1 MSERRLTGAELEAS
15 RWIARL
21 EASDVTLED
30 HKRFRQWLAASEEN
44 RIAHEALSHTWDK
57 LDQLKLLGLKAP
69 DPPETRA
76 FVLSRRGLLLG
87 AGGAVIAGGAGV
99 VILSGISQPAYAAVF
114 ETPVGGRETATLPDG
129 SIVELNA
136 DTRVRVEFSRASRTL
151 SLERGD
157 ALFTAR
163 TDSRPFTILTPRGAF
178 TASAGAFLLRMRDAA
193 VEVAVLEG
201 ELRLGEQTRPDA
213 RAPLRAGPNQQ
224 VRLSSNETSVS
235 VESSDRLE
243 RMLAWR
249 NGMLIFDDEPLGDA
263 IAEIER
269 QTGAVFQLEDPSLAE
284 LRIGGAIR
292 CDDLDAFIALLE
304 QNLGI
309 TTRREGREVTLLS

>member
-1 MSERRLTGAELEAS
+1 MSERRLTDAELEAS

-30 HKRFRQWLAASEEN
+30 HQRFRQWLAASEEN
-44 RIAHEALSHTWDK
+44 RIAHEALSRTWDK

-69 DPPETRA
+69 DPLKARG
-76 FVLSRRGLLLG
+76 FGLSRRGLLLG
-87 AGGAVIAGGAGV
+87 AGGVVVAGGAGV
-99 VILSGISQPAYAAVF
+99 LILSGISQPAYAAVF

-136 DTRVRVEFSRASRTL
+136 DTKVRVEFGRASRTL
-151 SLERGD
+151 SLERGE
-157 ALFTAR
+157 ALFTASP
-163 TDSRPFTILTPRGAF
+163 DPRPFRIVTPRGAF
-178 TASAGAFLLRMRDAA
+178 TTGAGAFLIRLRGAA
-193 VEVAVLEG
+193 VEAAVLEG
-201 ELRLGEQTRPDA
+201 ELQLSERNAQA
-213 RAPLRAGPNQQ
+213 HAPALAGLHQQ
-224 VRLSSNETSVS
+224 VRVSAAGMLVSEESAET
-235 VESSDRLE
+235 LE
-243 RMLAWR
+243 RRLAWR
-249 NGMLIFDDEPLGDA
+249 NGMLIFDNEPLGDA

-292 CDDLDAFIALLE
+292 CNDLDAFIALLE

-309 TTRREGREVTLLS
+309 STRREGRNVTLLQ